1 MPRVMRLKP
10 PAVTGCQ
17 RQIESRFTL
26 RGEELLVDPSPFKRN
41 LGHCCCSCVSK
52 DALGGG
58 VLLRT
63 CIYRLRRQ
71 IGIEA
76 VGSQAGD
83 SLRFSR
89 QWARS
94 LFDAD

>member
-58 VLLRT
+58 T

-76 VGSQAGD
+76 VGSPSG
-83 SLRFSR
+83 RFVAVLDNG
-89 QWARS
+89 ARS